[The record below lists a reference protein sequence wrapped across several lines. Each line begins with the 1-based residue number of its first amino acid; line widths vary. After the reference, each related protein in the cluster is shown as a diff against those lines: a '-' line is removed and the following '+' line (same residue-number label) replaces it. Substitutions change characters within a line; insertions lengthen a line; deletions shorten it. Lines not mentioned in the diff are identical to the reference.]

1 MSKDA
6 HSDETDRSGA
16 VDMSGTGSCATPD
29 KVLYGRLPGFGVGPN
44 MAPSCNAYLH
54 TPQPSKAE
62 LLYKT
67 QLQPSFE
74 DTKASKQLAADAE
87 LQYLFFAAIKH
98 VEYEPIISL
107 LSRVFTCR

>member
-1 MSKDA
+1 MGRASIA
-6 HSDETDRSGA
+6 ANLVTSG
-16 VDMSGTGSCATPD
+16 S
-29 KVLYGRLPGFGVGPN
+29 
-44 MAPSCNAYLH
+44 YLH